1 MIKEFDFDQMVW
13 RKSFDK
19 VLENEEAMLVYF
31 GDDDYMAISKQRKG
45 MEYTYSGFYYNST
58 RGDFNRCKKAFE
70 KYSPETMKR
79 LSAWRQLI

>member
-19 VLENEEAMLVYF
+19 VLENDEAMLVYF
-31 GDDDYMAISKQRKG
+31 RDDYYMAISKQRKG

-58 RGDFNRCKKAFE
+58 CGDFKRCKKAFE

-79 LSAWRQLI
+79 LSAWR